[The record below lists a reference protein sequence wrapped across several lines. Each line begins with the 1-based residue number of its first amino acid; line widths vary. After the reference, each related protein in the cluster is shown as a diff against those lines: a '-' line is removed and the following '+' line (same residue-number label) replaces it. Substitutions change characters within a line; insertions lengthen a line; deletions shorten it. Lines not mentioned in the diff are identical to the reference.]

1 MLSELN
7 ICGGDFNKKFMD
19 HIVSKTYSY
28 EVSVSTVSELPTVR
42 ELLPIEFAVMV
53 LLAFEASRERS
64 FVYCNTLQEES
75 KGSCFRSSMQLLTP
89 VSLFW

>member
-1 MLSELN
+1 MVRQPHLLSELN

-19 HIVSKTYSY
+19 LDSLEKTYSY

-42 ELLPIEFAVMV
+42 ELLPIELAVMV

-64 FVYCNTLQEES
+64 FVY
-75 KGSCFRSSMQLLTP
+75 
-89 VSLFW
+89 